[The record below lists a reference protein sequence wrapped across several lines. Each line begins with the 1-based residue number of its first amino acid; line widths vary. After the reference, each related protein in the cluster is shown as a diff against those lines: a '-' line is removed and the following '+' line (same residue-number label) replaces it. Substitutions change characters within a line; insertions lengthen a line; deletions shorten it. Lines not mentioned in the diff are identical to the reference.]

1 MAAYGLTIALE
12 FHSAIGL
19 TMTILMPATPA
30 AIHRA
35 VELLRRGGLVAF
47 PTETVYGLG
56 ALPTNDDAVSAMFAA
71 KGRPA
76 DHPVIVH
83 LADASQL
90 RNWARDIPE
99 TAQRLAAAF
108 WPGPL
113 TMILRRSDQASA
125 VVSGGLD
132 TIGLRVPAHPIAR
145 QLLNELSGAIAAPS
159 ANRFGRVS
167 PTTAQHVLAELSG
180 RIDLILDGGPC
191 EVGLESTIVDL
202 SGQQPAVLRPGGV
215 TLEQITK
222 VLGPLASAR
231 GDAPRVSGS
240 LESHYAPHATIELVL
255 PSELGSRIEQLLAAG
270 LKVAVLC
277 PDSARMNLPPGVVSI
292 GIPEDEQLLAQR
304 LYAALREVDEQ
315 GCDVGLATLPAERGI
330 GAAIADRLRK
340 AAGPR
345 LRE

>member
-1 MAAYGLTIALE
+1 
-12 FHSAIGL
+12 
-19 TMTILMPATPA
+19 MTHLMPATPA

-35 VELLRRGGLVAF
+35 AEVLRRGGLVAF

-56 ALPTNDDAVSAMFAA
+56 ALATNDDAVRAMFAA

-90 RNWARDIPE
+90 RDWARDIPE
-99 TAQRLAAAF
+99 TAQRLASAF

-113 TMILRRSDQASA
+113 TIILRRSEKAGA
-125 VVSGGLD
+125 LVTGGLD
-132 TIGLRVPAHPIAR
+132 TIGLRVPAHPVAR

-167 PTTAQHVLAELSG
+167 PTTAEHVLAELNG

-202 SGQQPAVLRPGGV
+202 SGDQPAVLRPGGI
-215 TLEQITK
+215 TLEQITR
-222 VLGPLASAR
+222 VLGTLPGAPS
-231 GDAPRVSGS
+231 GAPRVSGS
-240 LESHYAPHATIELVL
+240 LESHYAPRATVELVL
-255 PSELGSRIEQLLAAG
+255 PSELGARVGQLLAAG

-277 PDSARMNLPPGVVSI
+277 PDGERRNLPPEVITVA
-292 GIPEDEQLLAQR
+292 IPKDEQLLAQR
-304 LYAALREVDEQ
+304 LYAALREVDER

>member
-1 MAAYGLTIALE
+1 MAAYGLTVALE
-12 FHSAIGL
+12 FHPAIGL
-19 TMTILMPATPA
+19 TMTIHMPATPA

-35 VELLRRGGLVAF
+35 ADVLRRGGLVAF

-56 ALPTNDDAVSAMFAA
+56 ALATNDAAVRAMFAA

-90 RNWARDIPE
+90 RVWARDIPE

-113 TMILRRSDQASA
+113 TIILRRNRSASSL
-125 VVSGGLD
+125 VTGGLD

-167 PTTAQHVLAELSG
+167 PTTAQHVLAELNG

-191 EVGLESTIVDL
+191 EVGLESTIIDL
-202 SGQQPAVLRPGGV
+202 SGERPAVLRPGGV
-215 TLEQITK
+215 TLEQITN
-222 VLGPLASAR
+222 VIGPLANPQ
-231 GDAPRVSGS
+231 GEAPRVSGS
-240 LESHYAPHATIELVL
+240 LESHYAPRATVELVL
-255 PSELGSRIEQLLAAG
+255 PSELESRIEQLLAAG

-277 PDSARMNLPPGVVSI
+277 PDSHQKNLPLGVVAV
-292 GIPEDEQLLAQR
+292 GIPEDGQLLAQR